1 MFKLMDVTLREG
13 SYVVNN
19 ALTKSESKKLVH
31 ELNKAKIDLIEI
43 GYLGNIS
50 KDSGV
55 EKCDSEYLD
64 FLTDGEILKWEG
76 KFSVMINPEKFSQST
91 AEILADRRIGM
102 VRLTVTKR
110 NLERVKE
117 IINSLS
123 KYNITISTNLI
134 RVSRLGHKELNELV
148 NELVDTNTDI
158 IYLADSNGALLP
170 EDIKNMFFSLK
181 HLIMKKRG
189 KQRLGFHAHNN
200 LGMAIPN
207 ALAAIEVGCDFI
219 DASILGYG
227 KSSGNLSLEWLSSLM
242 RRQNFIYKWNITK
255 ILSLAN
261 QLTTVVRKSGFYLS
275 QPEGAIIGMK
285 NINLD
290 EVQEIYKVKDISSL
304 LDEENK

>member
-31 ELNKAKIDLIEI
+31 ELNKAKIDLI
-43 GYLGNIS
+43 S

-64 FLTDGEILKWEG
+64 FLTDGEILNWEG
-76 KFSVMINPEKFSQST
+76 KFSVMINPENFSQST

-102 VRLTVTKR
+102 VRLTVTKN

-117 IINSLS
+117 IVNSLS
-123 KYNITISTNLI
+123 KYNIAISTNLI

-158 IYLADSNGALLP
+158 IYLADSNGAMLP
-170 EDIKNMFFSLK
+170 EDIKKMFFSLK
-181 HLIMKKRG
+181 HLIMKKGG
-189 KQRLGFHAHNN
+189 KQKLGFHAHNN
-200 LGMAIPN
+200 LGMAISN

-227 KSSGNLSLEWLSSLM
+227 KSSGNLSLELLLSLM

-285 NINLD
+285 NMNLD
-290 EVQEIYKVKDISSL
+290 EVQEIYKLKGISSL
-304 LDEENK
+304 LDKENK

>member
-1 MFKLMDVTLREG
+1 MDVTLREG

-50 KDSGV
+50 RDSGV

-64 FLTDGEILKWEG
+64 FLTDGEILNWEG
-76 KFSVMINPEKFSQST
+76 KFSVMINPENFSQST

-102 VRLTVTKR
+102 VRLTVTKN

-117 IINSLS
+117 IVNSLS
-123 KYNITISTNLI
+123 KYNIAISTNLI

-158 IYLADSNGALLP
+158 IYLADSNGAMLP
-170 EDIKNMFFSLK
+170 EDIKKMFFSLK
-181 HLIMKKRG
+181 HLIMKKGG
-189 KQRLGFHAHNN
+189 KQKLGFHAHNN
-200 LGMAIPN
+200 LGMAISN

-227 KSSGNLSLEWLSSLM
+227 KSSGNLSLELLLSLM
-242 RRQNFIYKWNITK
+242 RRQNFIYKWNITNNFVTSK
-255 ILSLAN
+255 SINNCCKKVWLLSLA
-261 QLTTVVRKSGFYLS
+261 T
-275 QPEGAIIGMK
+275 
-285 NINLD
+285 
-290 EVQEIYKVKDISSL
+290 
-304 LDEENK
+304 

>member
-227 KSSGNLSLEWLSSLM
+227 KSSGNLSLELLLSLM
-242 RRQNFIYKWNITK
+242 K
-255 ILSLAN
+255 
-261 QLTTVVRKSGFYLS
+261 VR
-275 QPEGAIIGMK
+275 
-285 NINLD
+285 
-290 EVQEIYKVKDISSL
+290 
-304 LDEENK
+304 